1 LEGFPLQKALLTLL
15 AILCFIF
22 LLLGNFYWKERTDV
36 SAYQSTNETGIVEA
50 KENNKVISE
59 EKNIEDKT
67 TSIISQWPANAQ
79 EAFSQAREAN
89 KPYKLAL
96 VGSTA
101 MGTEEDGW
109 AAQLKLALKSA
120 YGVALEVKLFAYD
133 TTSIEFINSN
143 MSQEVLD
150 YAPDL
155 ILYEPFTL
163 NDNSGS
169 VAVTDNHDSIE
180 IFLSNLK
187 EANENAVLLL
197 QPTHPIYGATF
208 YPGQVEELQTF
219 ASELGVTYL
228 NHWKAWP
235 SYEDEALKEYVTE
248 SQGDPSAKGHEVWA
262 GYLEEYFISK

>member
-15 AILCFIF
+15 TLLCFIF
-22 LLLGNFYWKERTDV
+22 LLLGNFYWQERTAV
-36 SAYQSTNETGIVEA
+36 SSIEKVAAEESE
-50 KENNKVISE
+50 KENVTSKEKE
-59 EKNIEDKT
+59 ESKADV
-67 TSIISQWPANAQ
+67 TSLTSQWPADAK
-79 EAFSQAREAN
+79 EAFKQAKESN
-89 KPYKLAL
+89 ETYKLAI
-96 VGSTA
+96 VGSA
-101 MGTEEDGW
+101 VMGMEEDGW
-109 AAQLKLALKSA
+109 GVQLKSA
-120 YGVALEVKLFAYD
+120 LEAAYGEALDVQLFAFD

-163 NDNSGS
+163 NDNSRS

-197 QPTHPIYGATF
+197 QPTHPIYGATY

-219 ASELGVTYL
+219 ADELGVTYL

-235 SYEDEALKEYVTE
+235 SDEDEALKEYLTE
-248 SQGDPSAKGHEVWA
+248 SQDDPSAKGHEVWA
-262 GYLEEYFISK
+262 GYLEKYFISK